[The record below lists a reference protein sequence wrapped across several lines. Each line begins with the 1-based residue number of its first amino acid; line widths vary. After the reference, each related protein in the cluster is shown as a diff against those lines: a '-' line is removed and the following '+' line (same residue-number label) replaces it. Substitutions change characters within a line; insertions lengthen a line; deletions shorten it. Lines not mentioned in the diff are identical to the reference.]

1 MANRIKKVFKPTSI
15 IALLLAVVLG
25 TTFTAHAA
33 SVQFHSVTLSTSWK
47 TIAEC
52 STGINRNITVSSL
65 VTGTDGLGALSPD
78 IRMLGKNGNVVWSES
93 KSCPGLGTR
102 VYSCG
107 ANVYKVQI
115 RVAYGGGTARAY

>member
-1 MANRIKKVFKPTSI
+1 MTNCTKKVFKPTVVV
-15 IALLLAVVLG
+15 ALLLALVLG
-25 TTFTAHAA
+25 TTLTANAA
-33 SVQFHSVTLSTSWK
+33 SVTFHSVNLSQSWE

-65 VTGTDGLGALSPD
+65 VTGTDGIGAISPD

-102 VYSCG
+102 EYYCG
-107 ANVYKVQI
+107 SDVYKVQI
-115 RVAYGGGTARAY
+115 RVANGGGTARAY